1 MINPITP
8 VIPPSPID
16 QAAGL
21 SGTGRASAAEFGQMF
36 RNAMETVSGLQQ
48 EAHASAGRFLAG
60 EQEDVHKVALDM
72 QRAHLSF
79 DLFMQ
84 VRNKA
89 VQAYQE
95 IMRMQV

>member
-8 VIPPSPID
+8 VTSPQLLD
-16 QAAGL
+16 PTSGL
-21 SGTGRASAAEFGQMF
+21 SSPGKSAFAGFGQLLN
-36 RNAMETVSGLQQ
+36 NAMESVSGMQE
-48 EAHASAGRFLAG
+48 EAHISAGRFLSG
-60 EQEDVHKVALDM
+60 EEVDVHKVALDM

-79 DLFMQ
+79 DLFLQ